1 MSEKKDF
8 RLLPLSE
15 VENIV
20 ARFEK
25 RVSDAQRSSPPTKE
39 MVRGALQRKGA
50 PRCPV
55 RIKRLSLDI
64 VLRHGDALADLFCE
78 FPDDLILTAPYEIS
92 IGHQPPGRQDRID
105 PLQVMTQSAEWA
117 DDWGIR
123 WGHAFGG
130 VGATPVDHPLKDWS
144 QLDEYLAHGI
154 PDPRAEGR
162 LDAARPVFAA
172 HGQSKYCGGIIHL
185 ALFERLQ
192 ALRGMQNLFL
202 DFYTNERE
210 VRRLCDALV
219 RYLLELIRG
228 WAERGADAVFL
239 TDDWGTQTSLMLS
252 LEMWRSF
259 FADHYRRVFEEI
271 HRHGMDV
278 MFHSCGNVMAIVPD
292 LISMGVDVLDPIQPV
307 AMDQQELARQFG
319 GRVAFC
325 GGIDDQRLASSTPG
339 QIRDEVRRTIDTLGA
354 PFGNALIVAP
364 ANVMTPEIP
373 LANLRALFEASHAP
387 YGTEIT

>member
-15 VENIV
+15 VEKIV

-25 RVSDAQRSSPPTKE
+25 RVSDAQHSSPPTKE
-39 MVRGALQRKGA
+39 MVRRAIHGKGA
-50 PRCPV
+50 PHCPV
-55 RIKRLSLDI
+55 RMKRLSLDI
-64 VLRHGDALADLFCE
+64 VIRHADALADLFCE
-78 FPDDLILTAPYEIS
+78 FPDDVIMTAPYEIS
-92 IGHQPPGRQDRID
+92 IGYQPPGRKDRID
-105 PLQVMTQSAEWA
+105 PLRVMTQSAEWA
-117 DDWGIR
+117 DEWGVR

-144 QLDEYLAHGI
+144 RLDDYLAHGI
-154 PDPRAEGR
+154 PDPRAAGR
-162 LDAARPVFAA
+162 LDAALPVFTT

-185 ALFERLQ
+185 SLFERLQ
-192 ALRGMQNLFL
+192 AVRGMQNLFL

-210 VRRLCDALV
+210 VRRLCDAIV
-219 RYLLELIRG
+219 RYLLELIRRWG
-228 WAERGADAVFL
+228 EMGADAVFL

-259 FADHYRRVFEEI
+259 FADHYRTIFQEI

-278 MFHSCGNVMAIVPD
+278 VFHSCGNIMAIVPD
-292 LISMGVDVLDPIQPV
+292 LIALGVDVIDPIQPG
-307 AMDQQELARQFG
+307 AMDREELARQFG
-319 GRVAFC
+319 GRVSFC
-325 GGIDDQRLASSTPG
+325 GGIDDQRLASHTPG

-354 PFGNALIVAP
+354 PFGNALIVAA

-373 LANLRALFEASHAP
+373 LENLRALFEACHAP
-387 YGTEIT
+387 

>member
-1 MSEKKDF
+1 MTESEDF

-15 VENIV
+15 VGNIV

-25 RVSDAQRSSPPTKE
+25 RVSDAQLSYPPTRE
-39 MVRGALQRKGA
+39 MVRRAIRRQGA

-78 FPDDLILTAPYEIS
+78 YPDDLIMTAPYESS
-92 IGHQPPGRQDRID
+92 IGYQPHDLRGRID
-105 PLQVMTQSAEWA
+105 PLRVLTQSAEWA
-117 DDWGIR
+117 DEWGTR

-154 PDPRAEGR
+154 PDPRAAGR
-162 LDAARPVFAA
+162 LDGARPVFTT

-192 ALRGMQNLFL
+192 AVRGMQNLL
-202 DFYTNERE
+202 MDFYTNERE
-210 VRRLCDALV
+210 VRKLGDAIA
-219 RYLLELIRG
+219 RSLLHVIRG
-228 WAERGADAVFL
+228 WAEMGADSVYL

-259 FADHYRRVFEEI
+259 FAEHYRTIFEEI

-292 LISMGVDVLDPIQPV
+292 LITLGVDVLDPIQPG
-307 AMDQQELARQFG
+307 AMDQKEVARQFG
-319 GRVAFC
+319 GKVAFF
-325 GGIDDQRLASSTPG
+325 GGIDDQRLATHTPE
-339 QIRDEVRRTIDTLGA
+339 QIREEVRRTIETLGA

-364 ANVMTPEIP
+364 ANIMTPEIP
-373 LANLRALFEASHAP
+373 LENLRALFEACHAA
-387 YGTEIT
+387 